1 MRYDRVLMKNSVLGL
16 CCLVLSAFSLSVV
29 WAHGGVGI
37 EKDPCVR
44 KAGPY
49 LIHFAVYQPQ
59 FNPAAEYCAAVPKAG
74 NIILVFD
81 LVDPELRSRPLT
93 IKVVGAVGA
102 PEPKTILYIPPQTY
116 PTGVVNA
123 EAKLDLP
130 GKYTAIVTLEGPS
143 PPIQF
148 PLRVALWSP
157 GFVTLVGV
165 LLLGSALGY
174 GFLGRTKGWPLPFGQ
189 KRMPTLRLVKG

>member
-1 MRYDRVLMKNSVLGL
+1 MKDGVLGL
-16 CCLVLSAFSLSVV
+16 FCLILTAFSTSPV

-44 KAGPY
+44 RAGPY
-49 LIHFAVYQPQ
+49 LIHFAAYQPQ
-59 FNPAAEYCAAVPKAG
+59 FNPAGEYCADVPKAG
-74 NIILVFD
+74 NTILVFD

-93 IKVVGAVGA
+93 IQVVETVSE
-102 PEPKTILYIPPQTY
+102 PEPKTVLYVPPKTY

-123 EAKLDLP
+123 EADFDLP

-143 PPIQF
+143 NTIQF
-148 PLRVALWSP
+148 PIRVALWSP
-157 GFVTLVGV
+157 RFVALVGV

-174 GFLGRTKGWPLPFGQ
+174 VFMGQKKGWPLPFGQ
-189 KRMPTLRLVKG
+189 KRTSKLRLVKR

>member
-1 MRYDRVLMKNSVLGL
+1 MKNSVLGL
-16 CCLVLSAFSLSVV
+16 FCLVLTASSPSVV

-44 KAGPY
+44 RAGLY

-59 FNPAAEYCAAVPKAG
+59 FNPTEEYCTAVPKAG
-74 NIILVFD
+74 NTILVFD

-93 IKVVGAVGA
+93 LQVVGAVGA
-102 PEPKTILYIPPQTY
+102 PEPKTVLYIPPQTY

-143 PPIQF
+143 HPIQF
-148 PLRVALWSP
+148 PLRVAMWSP
-157 GFVTLVGV
+157 GFVAFVGV
-165 LLLGSALGY
+165 LFLGSALGY
-174 GFLGRTKGWPLPFGQ
+174 GFLGWKKGWPLPFRQ

>member
-1 MRYDRVLMKNSVLGL
+1 MRNSVLGL
-16 CCLVLSAFSLSVV
+16 FCLLLILFSLSLV

-44 KAGPY
+44 RAGPY

-59 FNPAAEYCAAVPKAG
+59 FSPTEEYCAAVPKAG
-74 NIILVFD
+74 NTILVLD
-81 LVDPELRSRPLT
+81 LIDTELRGRPLT
-93 IKVVGAVGA
+93 IQVVEAVST
-102 PEPKTILYIPPQTY
+102 PDPKTVLYLPPKTY

-123 EAKLDLP
+123 EAKLDRP
-130 GKYTAIVTLEGPS
+130 GQYTAIVTLEGLS
-143 PPIQF
+143 NPIQF

-174 GFLGRTKGWPLPFGQ
+174 GFLGRKKGWGFPFGP
-189 KRMPTLRLVKG
+189 KGTPKLRLIKG